1 MQAETLLI
9 SAMPRRKLSET
20 IKEWAA
26 QPSRLSLAIVGNRL
40 CGKTMSTRKGS
51 LTALFLLACTCCLA
65 QTPIRTTFVSGS
77 GGNSKEGA
85 ANVCDGKLSTK
96 WCIDERRQMPY
107 TVVLDAGEK
116 TAVTAYGLVTGD
128 DTFYYPG
135 RNPLEWRVTG
145 SDDKQS
151 WTPVDVQKYN
161 RTMRDENE
169 QEYRFKVETP
179 AAFRFYRFEFLR
191 MMDGTRL
198 QLSEIKL
205 YK

>member
-1 MQAETLLI
+1 M
-9 SAMPRRKLSET
+9 
-20 IKEWAA
+20 
-26 QPSRLSLAIVGNRL
+26 
-40 CGKTMSTRKGS
+40 C
-51 LTALFLLACTCCLA
+51 CTA
-65 QTPIRTTFVSGS
+65 QTSIRTTFVSGS

-151 WTPVDVQKYN
+151 WTPVDVRKYN

-179 AAFRFYRFEFLR
+179 AAFRYYRFEFLR